1 MARHIHPSRK
11 QRLARQGRRT
21 RWAPFW
27 TVPKIYGKNRRVHPG
42 RHTSVKRNWRRNKIK
57 A

>member
-1 MARHIHPSRK
+1 MARYIHLSRK
-11 QRLARQGRRT
+11 LRLAKLGRRT

-27 TVPKIYGKNRRVHPG
+27 TVPKLYGKGRVVHPG
-42 RHTSVKRNWRRNKIK
+42 RHTVVKRSWRRTKLK

>member
-1 MARHIHPSRK
+1 MATIKHPARK
-11 QRLARQGRRT
+11 ARLAKRGRQT

-27 TVPKIYGKNRRVHPG
+27 TVPKKYGVGQRVHPG
-42 RHTSVKRNWRRNKIK
+42 RHTAVKRNWRRTSAK

>member
-1 MARHIHPSRK
+1 MASNKPKAKKLRLVKKGR
-11 QRLARQGRRT
+11 QR

-27 TVPKIYGKNRRVHPG
+27 TVPKIYGKTRRIHPG
-42 RHTSVKRNWRRNKIK
+42 RHTRVKRNWRRNRTE

>member
-1 MARHIHPSRK
+1 MTRNK
-11 QRLARQGRRT
+11 QSSKKKRLAKLQRQT

-27 TVPKIYGKNRRVHPG
+27 TVPKIYGKGRKVHPG
-42 RHTSVKRNWRRNKIK
+42 RHTEVKRNWRKTKTK